1 MKEKECEFCSRDTG
15 GMGRG
20 MYATRRLKAGETI
33 LEELPLMVIGKT
45 RVLCL
50 PARQPCHTQA
60 EGRRDHSGGAAPY
73 GHR

>member
-45 RVLCL
+45 RGLSV
-50 PARQPCHTQA
+50 
-60 EGRRDHSGGAAPY
+60 
-73 GHR
+73 